1 MTKKIDLS
9 NNEIDILER
18 LVLQEIKLLVQMMKD
33 EEVPKAARN
42 WFAGH
47 KNKLELIW
55 DKLEEKLDV

>member
-33 EEVPKAARN
+33 EEVPKAA
-42 WFAGH
+42 
-47 KNKLELIW
+47 
-55 DKLEEKLDV
+55 